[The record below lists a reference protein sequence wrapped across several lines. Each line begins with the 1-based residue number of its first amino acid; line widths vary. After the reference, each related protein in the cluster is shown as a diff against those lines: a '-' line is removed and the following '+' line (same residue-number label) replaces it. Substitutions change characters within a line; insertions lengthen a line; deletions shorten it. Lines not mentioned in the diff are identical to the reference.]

1 MAPPQTACQIAGILF
16 DKDGTLFD
24 FDATW
29 RAVCER
35 ALGVLAPDPATHAAM
50 ARAGGYDPDSRSFVP
65 DSILV
70 AGATAEVAALWVP
83 FRPDLGAVVIERLLD
98 DTGIAVLSD
107 PPALSPAAADLPGL
121 LAGLRADGYA
131 LVVATNDSER
141 SALLQLDIAGA
152 AGAFDFVAG
161 YDSGHGMKPEPGVL
175 LAFAAATGLA
185 PGEVVMVGDS
195 RHDLELALNAGA
207 AMAVAELTGPAKR
220 DDLAP
225 HAGHVLPSI
234 EHLPA
239 LLADRCG

>member
-1 MAPPQTACQIAGILF
+1 MPLTDTEVKSFKPEENRYRRSDGGGLFIDVMPSGKKVFRLAYRHDGKQRTAWIG
-16 DKDGTLFD
+16 DYPT
-24 FDATW
+24 
-29 RAVCER
+29 VC
-35 ALGVLAPDPATHAAM
+35 LAE
-50 ARAGGYDPDSRSFVP
+50 ARLKVSELKLA
-65 DSILV
+65 
-70 AGATAEVAALWVP
+70 
-83 FRPDLGAVVIERLLD
+83 
-98 DTGIAVLSD
+98 
-107 PPALSPAAADLPGL
+107 L

-131 LVVATNDSER
+131 LGVATNDSER

-195 RHDLELALNAGA
+195 RHDLELARNAGA
-207 AMAVAELTGPAKR
+207 AMAVAVLTGPAKR

-225 HAGHVLPSI
+225 HADHVLPSI

-239 LLADRCG
+239 LLADRRG